1 MFNIVLVLRFK
12 LKSLILSSDLAWLM
26 IQAKLKLWDVLMGL
40 SLNKVRRLGSSLNIL
55 LLLLT
60 LVKHLILNKTTH
72 LQPLTRQMCL

>member
-40 SLNKVRRLGSSLNIL
+40 SLNMVRRLGSSLNIL
-55 LLLLT
+55 LLSST
-60 LVKHLILNKTTH
+60 LAEHLILNKTTQ

>member
-40 SLNKVRRLGSSLNIL
+40 SLNMVGRLGSSLNIL
-55 LLLLT
+55 LLL
-60 LVKHLILNKTTH
+60 
-72 LQPLTRQMCL
+72 

>member
-12 LKSLILSSDLAWLM
+12 LKSLILSSDLVWLM

-40 SLNKVRRLGSSLNIL
+40 SLNMVRRLGSSLNIL
-55 LLLLT
+55 LLSST
-60 LVKHLILNKTTH
+60 LAEHLILNKTTH

>member
-40 SLNKVRRLGSSLNIL
+40 SLNMVRRLGSSLNIL

-60 LVKHLILNKTTH
+60 LAKHLILNKTTC

>member
-40 SLNKVRRLGSSLNIL
+40 SLNMVGRFGSSLNIL
-55 LLLLT
+55 LLL
-60 LVKHLILNKTTH
+60 
-72 LQPLTRQMCL
+72 

>member
-40 SLNKVRRLGSSLNIL
+40 SLNMVRRLGSSLNIL
-55 LLLLT
+55 LLSST
-60 LVKHLILNKTTH
+60 LAEHLILNKTTH

>member
-12 LKSLILSSDLAWLM
+12 LKSLILSSDLVWLM

-40 SLNKVRRLGSSLNIL
+40 SLNMVRRLGSSLNIL
-55 LLLLT
+55 LLSST
-60 LVKHLILNKTTH
+60 LAEHLILNKTTQ